1 MKQLVIR
8 THTEFL
14 AWREQPTPARIIG
27 LSNITIT
34 CPVIMF
40 SGQVDDNQGAGL
52 IVEDCK
58 NVKII
63 RPTLYCRSGKPTVGG
78 RGYGIVI
85 NGSENVLIRGGGTFE
100 HCHSA
105 IMVTDGSRDVQI
117 GDTDNDIVTKGC
129 WMVDVHGG
137 GCHNVRFYRITG
149 DARIHVG
156 NITQSLAETGQSSC
170 VVHRC
175 FAPAIEVAGR
185 SEDIKVYQNIA
196 QEYRLYPFDGL
207 PFDVRLEGAGLA
219 PVVVKM
225 MGLPG

>member
-8 THTEFL
+8 TRVDFNEWLL
-14 AWREQPTPARIIG
+14 APVPARIIG
-27 LSNITIT
+27 LDSIKLPHINLT
-34 CPVIMF
+34 MN
-40 SGQVDDNQGAGL
+40 GEDNQNSGIIL
-52 IVEDCK
+52 EDCR
-58 NVKII
+58 NVTII
-63 RPTLYCRSGKPTVGG
+63 NPTIICTTSEPPPYR
-78 RGYGIVI
+78 RGYGIVV
-85 NGSENVLIRGGGTFE
+85 NNCETVTIRGGGFFQNL
-100 HCHSA
+100 HSA
-105 IMVTDGSRDVQI
+105 VMVTDGSRDVQI
-117 GDTDNDIVTKGC
+117 GDTDNDIVTRDC
-129 WMVDVHGG
+129 WMIDVHGG
-137 GCHNVRFYRITG
+137 GCSDVRFYRVVG

-185 SEDIKVYQNIA
+185 SEDTKVYRNIA

-207 PFDVRLEGAGLA
+207 PFDVRLEDAGLA